1 MNKILRQ
8 ILTTTLL
15 ALIIFASNNQ
25 PTWAAQYNPPKENL
39 EAREKFSAKK
49 FGIFLHWGIY
59 STFAQG
65 EWYLHNGKLDKDE
78 YAKAASCFNPVYFNA
93 NQWIKSFK
101 QGGAN
106 YICFTSRHHDG
117 FSMFNT
123 QYSDYNIMNTP
134 FKRDIMKELANACHR
149 EGIGF
154 HVYYSLMD
162 WTREDYPV
170 GSCKNV
176 QGRKHPEGNYDSYFQ
191 FMKDQLTEI
200 LTQYGQVDAIWL
212 DGMWDHK
219 KDTPPFDWR
228 LRELYDHIHSLQP
241 ACLIIN
247 NHHLAPFPGEDAQTF
262 ERDLPGENKAGFSKG
277 TEVSQLPLEMCQTM
291 NGMWGYKVNDQN
303 YKSSHE
309 LLQLLVRAAS
319 KGANLLLNIGPQ
331 PNGEL
336 PATALQR
343 LRDMGMW
350 TQQYGETLY
359 GTSPAGYKEAPWGIT
374 LSKGQ
379 HIFAHILNQD
389 SAQSITLPIKQ
400 KVTDVRL
407 FESKEKLSFKCSQRK
422 GLTFSPPTK
431 NGIPDL
437 VVEIVLA
444 EKRK

>member
-1 MNKILRQ
+1 
-8 ILTTTLL
+8 
-15 ALIIFASNNQ
+15 
-25 PTWAAQYNPPKENL
+25 
-39 EAREKFSAKK
+39 
-49 FGIFLHWGIY
+49 
-59 STFAQG
+59 
-65 EWYLHNGKLDKDE
+65 
-78 YAKAASCFNPVYFNA
+78 
-93 NQWIKSFK
+93 
-101 QGGAN
+101 
-106 YICFTSRHHDG
+106 
-117 FSMFNT
+117 
-123 QYSDYNIMNTP
+123 
-134 FKRDIMKELANACHR
+134 
-149 EGIGF
+149 
-154 HVYYSLMD
+154 
-162 WTREDYPV
+162 
-170 GSCKNV
+170 
-176 QGRKHPEGNYDSYFQ
+176 
-191 FMKDQLTEI
+191 MKDQLTEI

>member
-78 YAKAASCFNPVYFNA
+78 YAKAASYFNPVYFNA

-170 GSCKNV
+170 G
-176 QGRKHPEGNYDSYFQ
+176 
-191 FMKDQLTEI
+191 
-200 LTQYGQVDAIWL
+200 
-212 DGMWDHK
+212 
-219 KDTPPFDWR
+219 
-228 LRELYDHIHSLQP
+228 
-241 ACLIIN
+241 
-247 NHHLAPFPGEDAQTF
+247 
-262 ERDLPGENKAGFSKG
+262 
-277 TEVSQLPLEMCQTM
+277 
-291 NGMWGYKVNDQN
+291 
-303 YKSSHE
+303 
-309 LLQLLVRAAS
+309 
-319 KGANLLLNIGPQ
+319 
-331 PNGEL
+331 
-336 PATALQR
+336 
-343 LRDMGMW
+343 
-350 TQQYGETLY
+350 
-359 GTSPAGYKEAPWGIT
+359 
-374 LSKGQ
+374 
-379 HIFAHILNQD
+379 
-389 SAQSITLPIKQ
+389 
-400 KVTDVRL
+400 
-407 FESKEKLSFKCSQRK
+407 
-422 GLTFSPPTK
+422 
-431 NGIPDL
+431 
-437 VVEIVLA
+437 
-444 EKRK
+444 